1 MLRVTIKLP
10 PEQTD
15 LKKAVA
21 EKLRV
26 PESAFTL
33 TPRKRSVD
41 ARKVPVFVWTA
52 DLTFADRKT
61 EAALLRRFGNF
72 LERAEV
78 PAPYRFPA
86 PSHFP
91 KQRPV
96 VVGFGPAG
104 IFCALMLARSG
115 FAPIVLERGGDVDER
130 TAKVEAFCKTGT
142 LDPECN
148 VQFGEGGAGAF
159 SDGKLNSLVKEK
171 SYRGTFVLEQFVK
184 AGAPEEILWLNKPH
198 VGTDVL
204 RSVIKTMREE
214 ILRRGGEVR
223 FHTKLTGFLTENGAI
238 TGVRT
243 ESGETIPTDTVVLA
257 VGHSARDTFALLHDT
272 GVPMEKK
279 PFSVGV
285 RIEHKQRMID
295 ASQYGKAADKFPPAD
310 YKLVCHT
317 ENGRTVYTF
326 CMCPGGV
333 VMAAASDEDGV
344 VTNGMSYHARDGEN
358 ANAALLC
365 EVRPEDLEDDL
376 LSGVRFQK
384 ELEKAAFRLGGG
396 NHKAPAQTV
405 GDYLAHRKTTAFGS
419 VRPTYPRGV
428 TGSDL
433 HELLPGFVSVA
444 FEDALPKLGRMLAG
458 YDSPDAVLTGVESR
472 TTSPVRVL
480 RGETLQ
486 SDLRGLYPCGEGA
499 GYAGG
504 ILSAAIDGI
513 KVAEQ
518 IVTK

>member
-1 MLRVTIKLP
+1 MLRITIKLP

-15 LKKAVA
+15 LQKAVA
-21 EKLRV
+21 EKLHV
-26 PESAFTL
+26 PESAFSL
-33 TPRKRSVD
+33 TIRKRSVD
-41 ARKVPVFVWTA
+41 ARKTPVFVYTA
-52 DLTFADRKT
+52 DLHFTDKKT
-61 EAALLRRFGNF
+61 EAACLRRFGAF
-72 LERAEV
+72 LARAEA
-78 PAPYRFPA
+78 PEPYRFPA

-115 FAPIVLERGGDVDER
+115 FAPLVLERGGDVDER
-130 TAKVEAFCKTGT
+130 TAKVESFCKTGS

-148 VQFGEGGAGAF
+148 VQFGEGGAGTF

-171 SYRGTFVLEQFVK
+171 SYRGTYVLEQFVK

-198 VGTDVL
+198 IGTDIL
-204 RSVIKTMREE
+204 RTVIKTMREE
-214 ILRRGGEVR
+214 IVSRGGEVR
-223 FHTKLTGFLTENGAI
+223 FHTKVTGLCAENGII
-238 TGVRT
+238 TGVKT
-243 ESGETIPTDTVVLA
+243 ETGETIPTDTVVLA
-257 VGHSARDTFALLHDT
+257 VGHSARDVFAFLKDS

-285 RIEHKQRMID
+285 RIEHKQQMIN
-295 ASQYGKAADKFPPAD
+295 ASQYGKNAKGLPPAD

-344 VTNGMSYHARDGEN
+344 VTNGMSFHARDGEN

-376 LSGVRFQK
+376 LSGVRFQR

-405 GDYLAHRKTTAFGS
+405 GDYLSHQKTTAFGS

-428 TGSDL
+428 TGAEL
-433 HELLPGFVSVA
+433 HELLPDFVSAA

-458 YDSPDAVLTGVESR
+458 YDSPDAVLTGIESR

-480 RGETLQ
+480 RDETLQ
-486 SDLRGLYPCGEGA
+486 SPLRGLYPCGEGA